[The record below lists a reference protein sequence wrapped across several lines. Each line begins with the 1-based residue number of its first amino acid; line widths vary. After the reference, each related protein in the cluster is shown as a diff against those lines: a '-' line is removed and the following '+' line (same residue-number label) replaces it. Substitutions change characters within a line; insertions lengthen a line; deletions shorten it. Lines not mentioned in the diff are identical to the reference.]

1 MNNHQIKTI
10 ERKNESIKRKTIKR
24 KTINQKIRK
33 LRLLLIKIA
42 LIIILIIMLYLEIIT
57 KKNKIN
63 FFTFEKYKLNPVLGD
78 IKTGT
83 VFDPCVIED
92 KNGFYR
98 MYVSWRKLGKIA
110 VSLSPD
116 GINWSNMQIVMG
128 KSNSNNWAYNINRA
142 SVIFKDGIYKMW
154 FTGQNN
160 KKSKIGYAF
169 SEDGYNFTRL
179 DNPILIPE
187 YNYEKTNVMNPHV
200 LYDKE
205 EKIYKMYYAAGE
217 FYEPD
222 VICYATSKD
231 GIIWE
236 KYKNNPI
243 LIPNNNKTL
252 LDSFKLGGCDVH
264 KISSNYYLMFYIG
277 YPDIDHARIFFAESK
292 DGITNW
298 KRSNNPIIEPTK
310 NSFDSDACYKPSA
323 IYNKKD
329 KLWML
334 YYNGRKKSNEYI
346 GLATYKN

>member
-1 MNNHQIKTI
+1 MKKNNRQIK
-10 ERKNESIKRKTIKR
+10 KIKRKQKTIKR
-24 KTINQKIRK
+24 KTINQKNRK
-33 LRLLLIKIA
+33 HNLLLIKIV
-42 LIIILIIMLYLEIIT
+42 LIIIFIIMLFLEIIT
-57 KKNKIN
+57 EKYKLKIN
-63 FFTFEKYKLNPVLGD
+63 FSTFEKYKLNPVLGN

-83 VFDPCVIED
+83 VFDPCVMED

-116 GINWSNMQIVMG
+116 GINWSNMQIVIDKG
-128 KSNSNNWAYNINRA
+128 NSNNWANMINRA
-142 SVIFKDGIYKMW
+142 SVIYKDGIFKMW
-154 FTGQNN
+154 FTGQNYE
-160 KKSKIGYAF
+160 KSKIGYAF
-169 SEDGYNFTRL
+169 SEDGYNFTKL
-179 DNPILIPE
+179 NNPILIPE
-187 YNYEKTNVMNPHV
+187 YSYEKTNVMNPHV
-200 LYDKE
+200 IYDKE

-243 LIPNNNKTL
+243 FIPNNNKSS
-252 LDSFKLGGCDVH
+252 LDYFKIGGCDVH

-277 YPDIDHARIFFAESK
+277 YSDIDTARIFFAESK

-298 KRSNNPIIEPTK
+298 KRNNNPIIEPTK
-310 NSFDSDACYKPSA
+310 NTFDSDACYKPSA
-323 IYNKKD
+323 IYNKKEN
-329 KLWML
+329 LWML
-334 YYNGRKKSNEYI
+334 YYNGRKKSQEYI